1 MGGGFFGERKDV
13 YDDWYPGID
22 QMFFPVETTPIDRL
36 IVESTGKK
44 NPTVLVITTASE
56 GGERDVDLYMSAFRK
71 QYEPIG
77 AKIEELRL
85 IQQEETHEEIVAKIG
100 RADAVYV
107 TPGDTSLLIKTWR
120 KRGVDELLR
129 VAYESGTVMSGLSAG
144 ACCWFDFFLPDKQE
158 GAVDKQTALGWV
170 QGLLCVHFNTEADTS
185 SFKSILKKDTS
196 LFGIALDEHAAIEIV
211 DDEYRIHTYS
221 KDSFAWKCYWN
232 NGEYIVEKLREIE
245 SFSSI
250 KNLKK
255 C

>member
-1 MGGGFFGERKDV
+1 MKKIIIAMGGGFFGERKDV

-144 ACCWFDFFLPDKQE
+144 ACCWFDFFLCWIMHGEVADFEKTERMEKGVESMSGLRNLLPVERLAMRD
-158 GAVDKQTALGWV
+158 TAMPAFLAA
-170 QGLLCVHFNTEADTS
+170 HN
-185 SFKSILKKDTS
+185 KSANHDQIRPYCYD
-196 LFGIALDEHAAIEIV
+196 LF
-211 DDEYRIHTYS
+211 
-221 KDSFAWKCYWN
+221 
-232 NGEYIVEKLREIE
+232 
-245 SFSSI
+245 
-250 KNLKK
+250 
-255 C
+255 